1 MTNKMKDA
9 GFSVVVNV
17 VYLGE
22 ETFQRQRDVE
32 GFSYGKPIWF
42 ISEQTNEKE
51 AWVWVKNKEESD
63 ALEARYQAD
72 FYPAPAPMTDEE
84 HEEAMCQDAASR
96 ARLKA
101 SSWLKP

>member
-1 MTNKMKDA
+1 MPNKMQDA

-42 ISEQTNEKE
+42 ISECTTEKE
-51 AWVWVKNKEESD
+51 SWVWVDDKKASD
-63 ALEARYQAD
+63 ALEARYQAE

-84 HEEAMCQDAASR
+84 REEAMCEDAASR
-96 ARLKA
+96 DYENTFYAQ
-101 SSWLKP
+101 